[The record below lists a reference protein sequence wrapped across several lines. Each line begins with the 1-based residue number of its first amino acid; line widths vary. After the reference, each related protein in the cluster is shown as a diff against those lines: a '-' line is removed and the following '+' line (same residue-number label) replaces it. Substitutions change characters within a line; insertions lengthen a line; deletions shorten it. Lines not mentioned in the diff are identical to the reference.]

1 MPSMEIKAVLT
12 MILCGIVLH
21 QLLFIA
27 GFGDYLEHGTQ
38 AKLHALYNAFGWQIS
53 DYTRL
58 VLALA
63 KAKLAWL
70 LPLLS
75 FGLCMWTIYRK
86 KARHAL
92 LLIGLA
98 LLLDLALYA
107 GIYAPYWIRM

>member
-1 MPSMEIKAVLT
+1 MPSMVIKAVLT

-53 DYTRL
+53 DYTQ
-58 VLALA
+58 LALA

-70 LPLLS
+70 LSLLS
-75 FGLCMWTIYRK
+75 FGLGMWAIYRK